1 MYDRKYILDGVSV
14 PLELLDSLYC
24 VHFNNS
30 YGVGSNKS
38 LCLLNLDAGIK
49 VFLSHSLMWICK
61 TKIRTSFINQG
72 QVNKGALYASLLL
85 TSLKYPFIHYLKAVT
100 F

>member
-1 MYDRKYILDGVSV
+1 MYDRKYILPGASV

-49 VFLSHSLMWICK
+49 VFLSHSLVWICK

-85 TSLKYPFIHYLKAVT
+85 TPLKYPFINYLKAVT
-100 F
+100 L